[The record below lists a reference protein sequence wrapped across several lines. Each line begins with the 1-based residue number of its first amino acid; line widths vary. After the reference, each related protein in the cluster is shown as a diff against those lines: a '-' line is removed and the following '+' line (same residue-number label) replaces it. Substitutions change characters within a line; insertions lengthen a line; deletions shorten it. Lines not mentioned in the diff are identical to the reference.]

1 MKSIFLF
8 EFKGISFNKPLAEEN
23 YPSLNTD
30 FGKTLFM
37 NELTTETTRKIKVYI
52 DYLNYHRRLN
62 EIEEYNSLVFNI
74 QQAEIETF
82 TSPLI
87 EDEELEYINLQ
98 KGLSLALSENSYFS
112 MFKDMNIED
121 IRNITKDQFFQD
133 KLY

>member
-1 MKSIFLF
+1 MKLECEIDYMKSIFLF

-74 QQAEIETF
+74 
-82 TSPLI
+82 
-87 EDEELEYINLQ
+87 
-98 KGLSLALSENSYFS
+98 
-112 MFKDMNIED
+112 
-121 IRNITKDQFFQD
+121 
-133 KLY
+133 